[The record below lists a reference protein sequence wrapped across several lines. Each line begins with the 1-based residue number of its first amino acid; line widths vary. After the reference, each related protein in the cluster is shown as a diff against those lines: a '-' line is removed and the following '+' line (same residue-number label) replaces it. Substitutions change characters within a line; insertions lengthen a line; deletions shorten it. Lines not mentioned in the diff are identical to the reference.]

1 MMNNCMTES
10 TPRSILFTLTTMI
23 AGTRAI
29 LTEDFGMS
37 EERANTA
44 ILLAVDAEKRA
55 WSGERDGR

>member
-1 MMNNCMTES
+1 MTES